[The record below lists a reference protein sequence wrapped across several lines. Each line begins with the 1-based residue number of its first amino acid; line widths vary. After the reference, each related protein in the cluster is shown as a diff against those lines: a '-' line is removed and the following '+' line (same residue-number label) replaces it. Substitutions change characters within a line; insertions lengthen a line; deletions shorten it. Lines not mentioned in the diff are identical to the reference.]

1 MDRVAKRFLTNTDGI
16 YALVLHIDSWPEK
29 HGVKKDI
36 GIIPIHDVICGPI
49 LSMFLS
55 TLRQEIRQYRNIKCL
70 FEIER
75 LIEKNYTEKKLKV
88 NEYC

>member
-1 MDRVAKRFLTNTDGI
+1 MNHLSPPELEEEIQGSWVACIYAVKIHHLFMDRVAKRFLTNTDGI

-55 TLRQEIRQYRNIKCL
+55 TLR
-70 FEIER
+70 
-75 LIEKNYTEKKLKV
+75 
-88 NEYC
+88 